1 MDCQYAFLDG
11 QAVSAMIVGDV
22 ERCRSAA
29 SQSGTMKAANLL
41 SLNPM
46 HNKLLA
52 LRNTGLLVHETGGG
66 YEQYSLRCICE

>member
-29 SQSGTMKAANLL
+29 SKAGHEGGQSSVTEFV
-41 SLNPM
+41 
-46 HNKLLA
+46 
-52 LRNTGLLVHETGGG
+52 T
-66 YEQYSLRCICE
+66 